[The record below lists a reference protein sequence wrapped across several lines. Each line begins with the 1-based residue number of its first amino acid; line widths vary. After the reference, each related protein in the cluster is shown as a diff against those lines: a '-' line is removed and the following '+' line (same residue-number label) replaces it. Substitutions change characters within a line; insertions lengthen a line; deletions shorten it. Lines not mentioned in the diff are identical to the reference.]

1 MSRTNRAGKETAHVL
16 LLVAAALIWGFAF
29 VSQSIG
35 ASFVGA
41 CTFQAFRSWIAV
53 AALLPVLAAA
63 ERIRLRKGMPSALP
77 KGREQTKRFLAGGL
91 LCGVALFLASTTQQY
106 GIGMTTTAK
115 AGFITAMYVV
125 LVPVISLFLGSV
137 PSGRIWFCVALGV
150 LGLYF
155 LCIRPGSA
163 GGFGCGDLI
172 LLLCAFLF
180 SAQILLVNH
189 YVQFIDGIWLCWM
202 QMLATAVLATA
213 AMLLFEHPTAPALR
227 AALPSLLYAGVMSSG
242 VAYTFQM
249 IGEEGLDPTVASL
262 AMCLESVFSA
272 LGGWLILGQTLNGRE
287 TAGCILMFAAI
298 VLSQLRLPAVTRR
311 ERRA

>member
-1 MSRTNRAGKETAHVL
+1 
-16 LLVAAALIWGFAF
+16 
-29 VSQSIG
+29 
-35 ASFVGA
+35 
-41 CTFQAFRSWIAV
+41 
-53 AALLPVLAAA
+53 
-63 ERIRLRKGMPSALP
+63 
-77 KGREQTKRFLAGGL
+77 
-91 LCGVALFLASTTQQY
+91 
-106 GIGMTTTAK
+106 
-115 AGFITAMYVV
+115 
-125 LVPVISLFLGSV
+125 
-137 PSGRIWFCVALGV
+137 
-150 LGLYF
+150 
-155 LCIRPGSA
+155 
-163 GGFGCGDLI
+163 
-172 LLLCAFLF
+172 
-180 SAQILLVNH
+180 
-189 YVQFIDGIWLCWM
+189 
-202 QMLATAVLATA
+202 MLATAVLATA